1 MRVMGLDVG
10 DRRIGVALSD
20 PSGFLASPVTTVERT
35 GGKRDVATVIT
46 LATEHEAELIVV
58 GLPRLLSGEI
68 GEQARKTM
76 QFAEKLS
83 QQTRIPV
90 VLWDERFSSA
100 TADELMGQAG
110 RSAAERRARI
120 DAAAAAVIL
129 QSYLD
134 QKPSRHEPQAGPA

>member
-1 MRVMGLDVG
+1 MGLDVG

-20 PSGFLASPVTTVERT
+20 PTELLASPLTTIQRT
-35 GGKRDVATVIT
+35 GGKRDV
-46 LATEHEAELIVV
+46 LAALKLADEHEAELIVV

-68 GEQARKTM
+68 GEQARKSM
-76 QFAEKLS
+76 EFADKLRA
-83 QQTRIPV
+83 QTRVPI
-90 VLWDERFSSA
+90 VLWDERYSTV

-110 RSAAERRARI
+110 RRPEERRARI

-134 QKPSRHEPQAGPA
+134 HKPRPGDASTSSA